1 MKASSTVQEALEQ
14 VKDSIGFARF
24 ELVNPSPAAQE
35 SLARFPGAGEMCRVM
50 LNRNRS
56 GSAFSSMWEFA
67 AIAGFVETADGLK
80 AMVVFTEREADDGNY
95 DWAFV
100 PITSLRAYK
109 PERVRELKLSRT

>member
-1 MKASSTVQEALEQ
+1 MNAQQIRDAIETTRSRS
-14 VKDSIGFARF
+14 GFARF

-50 LNRNRS
+50 LNPNRS

-67 AIAGFVETADGLK
+67 AIAGFLETADGLK